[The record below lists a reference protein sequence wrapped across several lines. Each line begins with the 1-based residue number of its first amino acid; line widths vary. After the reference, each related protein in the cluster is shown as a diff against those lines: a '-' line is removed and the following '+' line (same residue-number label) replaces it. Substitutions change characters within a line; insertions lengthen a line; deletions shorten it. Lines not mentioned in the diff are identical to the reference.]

1 MPLSTDDRRLA
12 WECAR
17 DDAHLAFRL
26 WCAAPQD
33 ARRDAYTAYRAAA
46 DREDVAVAALITA

>member
-1 MPLSTDDRRLA
+1 MTLTPHDRRQA

-26 WCAAPQD
+26 WCAAPLD
-33 ARRDAYTAYRAAA
+33 GKRDAYTAYRAAA